1 MEELPHSSSIQN
13 RMALYPCSPE
23 LHWSTACGRPGVRRV
38 PFGGVMLCR
47 GGTSYI
53 MEEKTAGHW
62 LMHR

>member
-38 PFGGVMLCR
+38 PFGGMLCR
-47 GGTSYI
+47 GGASYI
-53 MEEKTAGHW
+53 MEEKTAGHR